1 MRDFRGLCYEMGT
14 TGLKECFEDLFLK
27 ESSDVPW
34 GLPFRGS
41 VEKKKLYN
49 KNYLFF
55 LECFLINMCEI

>member
-41 VEKKKLYN
+41 VEKKKN
-49 KNYLFF
+49 FIIK
-55 LECFLINMCEI
+55 ITSSS